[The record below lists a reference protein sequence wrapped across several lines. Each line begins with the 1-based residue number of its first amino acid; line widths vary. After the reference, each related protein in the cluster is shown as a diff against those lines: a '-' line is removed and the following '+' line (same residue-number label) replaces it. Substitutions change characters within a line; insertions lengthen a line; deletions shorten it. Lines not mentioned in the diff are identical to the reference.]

1 MEHATTQDLSPKR
14 GLASSQVSK
23 AESSLRGLYEEDG
36 LGCAKSGKNLC
47 RKVVSTRFVN
57 TFQCDAGTTAVLER
71 CKHSHTDPSWREPSP
86 SSSWGRNQPWLPS
99 LPSVTSLS
107 PFFFSIL
114 LSGIRSD
121 FFRPLS
127 TFKGLWGKKKG
138 KRSFKG
144 CLQVK
149 PPACCWASKK
159 GDSSCQCILQTAQQ
173 QGALPHST
181 HACRHISELTQAGA
195 LRQQLP
201 HAPASQNCRKAE
213 LKVRC
218 LGIPQGYSPL
228 WVGKKQGSSAQC
240 SPDTSISPFGS
251 GRKER
256 RNPPM
261 GAAVTD
267 SSTEMFI
274 PTPGCPQKGLGTS
287 RGDLSPEEKSTECRK
302 ERC

>member
-1 MEHATTQDLSPKR
+1 M
-14 GLASSQVSK
+14 
-23 AESSLRGLYEEDG
+23 
-36 LGCAKSGKNLC
+36 
-47 RKVVSTRFVN
+47 
-57 TFQCDAGTTAVLER
+57 
-71 CKHSHTDPSWREPSP
+71 
-86 SSSWGRNQPWLPS
+86 
-99 LPSVTSLS
+99 
-107 PFFFSIL
+107 
-114 LSGIRSD
+114 
-121 FFRPLS
+121 
-127 TFKGLWGKKKG
+127 
-138 KRSFKG
+138 
-144 CLQVK
+144 K

-213 LKVRC
+213 LKARC